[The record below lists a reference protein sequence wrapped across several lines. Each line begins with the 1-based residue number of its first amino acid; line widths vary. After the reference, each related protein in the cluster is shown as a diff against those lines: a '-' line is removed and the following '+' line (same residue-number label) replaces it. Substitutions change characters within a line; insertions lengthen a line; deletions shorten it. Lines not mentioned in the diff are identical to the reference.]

1 MSTRKKEAPTL
12 VDQIKEAIRDSGQSL
27 SEISRAS
34 GVDVTRI
41 SRFVRGVRSIDVA
54 AASAICG
61 VLGYKLTKAEPPA
74 PKKKGRTKPTDN

>member
-1 MSTRKKEAPTL
+1 MEGPMAGKKGAPTL
-12 VDQIKEAIRDSGQSL
+12 VDQIRQAIRLSGQTL

-41 SRFVRGVRSIDVA
+41 SRFVRGIRSIDVA

-61 VLGYKLTKAEPPA
+61 VLGYHLAKDAPA
-74 PKKKGRTKPTDN
+74 KKPRGT